1 METTTLNPQYIYV
14 QATTPSDKTEGKL
27 WYNTTASA
35 LYSSDGTNYKTME
48 TDVSKIYQLIGQN
61 GLNILDNTAQATLT
75 AGTNANFIR
84 DIYTDSTGY
93 LNTIDTGNTTATFDT
108 DKYINSL
115 TANYSQTFDV
125 SAQDTSPEG
134 LTFNSTGTKMY
145 VIGDANNSVYEYDLS
160 TAWDISTATYSQT
173 FSIATQDISPKGV
186 AFNSTGT
193 KMYVLGDA
201 NDSVYEYDL
210 STAWDISTAT
220 YSQTFDVSAQDTTL
234 EGVAFNSTGTKMYVI
249 GNDNNSVYEYDLSIS
264 NKIAQTNAQTI
275 ASGYTNFM
283 IVSSNET
290 TSGTGTIDYDISF
303 NGGTNEQT
311 SLSPFTEYSIT
322 DAGISLIL
330 KQKLNAGESEGSA
343 EATNYGV
350 LLW

>member
-14 QATTPSDKTEGKL
+14 QATTPSDKTQGKI
-27 WYNTTASA
+27 WYNTTANV
-35 LYSSDGTNYKTME
+35 LYSSDGTNYNVLE

-125 SAQDTSPEG
+125 SAQDESPRG
-134 LTFNSTGTKMY
+134 VSFNSTGTKMY
-145 VIGDANNSVYEYDLS
+145 VIGS
-160 TAWDISTATYSQT
+160 
-173 FSIATQDISPKGV
+173 
-186 AFNSTGT
+186 
-193 KMYVLGDA
+193 A

-210 STAWDISTAT
+210 TTAWNISTAD
-220 YSQTFDVSAQDTTL
+220 YSQTLDVSAQDTDPRGLAFNSAGTKMYVAGSSNDSVYEYDLTTAGDISTAGYSQTL
-234 EGVAFNSTGTKMYVI
+234 DISAQDTSPEGVAFNSTGTKMYVI
-249 GNDNNSVYEYDLSIS
+249 GNENNSVYEYDLSIS

-283 IVSSNET
+283 IIQT
-290 TSGTGTIDYDISF
+290 GTGTIDYDISF

-311 SLSPFTEYSIT
+311 SLSPFTEYSIIN
-322 DAGISLIL
+322 AGISLIL
-330 KQKLNAGESEGSA
+330 KQNLNVGAS
-343 EATNYGV
+343 ATNYGV